1 MLSFATTE
9 WTGCTAANV
18 FPSSS
23 KGFLCMSSDRRSLG
37 KEARQHVDKLDSGPS
52 QEGTRTDHQSS
63 ISTNIRAAQR
73 IRVSRPRALV
83 SPMATMAGAER
94 KREVYQAEK
103 LEIPE
108 STNADRLLFF
118 DTTHSRRMPLRRKLR
133 LRRIECAKTPQCNTP
148 VFENSGFERRH
159 ARAGLR
165 EEYFVREAG
174 RTKTK
179 VEAL

>member
-18 FPSSS
+18 FRSSS

-52 QEGTRTDHQSS
+52 QQGTSTDHQSS
-63 ISTNIRAAQR
+63 NSTKIRAAQR

-103 LEIPE
+103 FEIPE
-108 STNADRLLFF
+108 ATNADRQIFF
-118 DTTHSRRMPLRRKLR
+118 GT
-133 LRRIECAKTPQCNTP
+133 
-148 VFENSGFERRH
+148 
-159 ARAGLR
+159 
-165 EEYFVREAG
+165 
-174 RTKTK
+174 RTRGGCHYEGSC
-179 VEAL
+179 V